1 MFYLPEGHTDF
12 IFALIGEELGLLG
25 GLVVLGCFAMIALRG
40 FRVAT
45 RSSDGFARLVAF
57 GLTFLLVVE
66 AAMNIAVVV
75 GLLPTKGLPL
85 PLVSYGGSSLIASTI
100 TVGLLLGLS
109 RDAR

>member
-1 MFYLPEGHTDF
+1 
-12 IFALIGEELGLLG
+12 
-25 GLVVLGCFAMIALRG
+25 
-40 FRVAT
+40 VAT